1 MRLNTSVVFLARVTG
16 DDLLCSLFSR
26 RPYMVHRPKRV
37 GTVGSCIAFE
47 EDSPGVFHEFFS
59 RKNTQAMQDPPELIN
74 VQTVGTVRF
83 W

>member
-1 MRLNTSVVFLARVTG
+1 
-16 DDLLCSLFSR
+16 
-26 RPYMVHRPKRV
+26 MVHRPTWV

-47 EDSPGVFHEFFS
+47 EDSPGVFFTFFSS